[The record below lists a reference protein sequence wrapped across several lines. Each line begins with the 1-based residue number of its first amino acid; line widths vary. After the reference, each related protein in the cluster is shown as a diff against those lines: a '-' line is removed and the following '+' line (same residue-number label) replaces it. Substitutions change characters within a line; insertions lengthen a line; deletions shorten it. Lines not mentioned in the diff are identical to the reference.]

1 MADQHPPS
9 CAKALRV
16 RATEEGWDPARTVD
30 EIHHCCAVTR
40 LRAHRLARG
49 WTLRIAVEEARQ
61 LITGMP
67 NAPKLDED
75 QLGSWETRPD
85 RRPRA
90 GTIDLLCQLYSSH
103 AQGLGFT
110 GDYRNSDHPVPATG
124 APRREAQ
131 RELTA
136 AKCIERAAEEAR
148 RRVDRTLARGTVT
161 PAQLDAMDE
170 RLIGLRHE
178 YLYAPP
184 APMLRA
190 LLAELDEVQEL
201 AAERQSATT
210 QKRLS
215 EMIALLAT
223 MVADALMKLGALR
236 DSRAWYATA
245 KTSADDSGTTELRVL
260 VRAQA
265 AMLPYYYGPL
275 PSAVGLAREARLL
288 SRHRP
293 TPMGV
298 LAAAAEARALA
309 RLGDAAGA
317 QQAVRIAS
325 ADFERCEQ
333 GPVNDAFAF
342 PERRL
347 LLYLSGAYT
356 FLGLTRQARD
366 VQQRALRLYPERTGI
381 DPALLRI
388 EEAIGLA
395 QDRSLTE
402 ACQLAT
408 ATYLGLPEEQR
419 TPILGARAQHI
430 IDVLPP
436 AMRSARAARELGE
449 VLALPAS

>member
-1 MADQHPPS
+1 M
-9 CAKALRV
+9 
-16 RATEEGWDPARTVD
+16 
-30 EIHHCCAVTR
+30 
-40 LRAHRLARG
+40 
-49 WTLRIAVEEARQ
+49 
-61 LITGMP
+61 
-67 NAPKLDED
+67 
-75 QLGSWETRPD
+75 WETHPE

-90 GTIDLLCQLYSSH
+90 GTIDLLCRLYNSH

-110 GDYRNSDHPVPATG
+110 GDYRNCEQAAATTALSRTG
-124 APRREAQ
+124 AQ
-131 RELTA
+131 QGTA
-136 AKCIERAAEEAR
+136 VTGTIERQAEEAR
-148 RRVDRTLARGTVT
+148 KRLDRTLARGTVT
-161 PAQLDAMDE
+161 PVQLDALDE
-170 RLIGLRHE
+170 RLMCLRHE
-178 YLYAPP
+178 YLYTAP
-184 APMLRA
+184 APMLST
-190 LLAELDEVQEL
+190 LLAELDEVREL
-201 AAERQSATT
+201 AGERQPAAV

-245 KTSADDSGTTELRVL
+245 RTSADDSGTTELRVL

-275 PSAVGLAREARLL
+275 PSAVALAREARLL

-309 RLGDAAGA
+309 RQGDAGGA
-317 QQAVRIAS
+317 QQAIRIAL
-325 ADFERCEQ
+325 ADFERCEH
-333 GPVNDAFAF
+333 GSADDAFAF

-356 FLGLTRQARD
+356 FLGMTRQARD

-395 QDRSLTE
+395 QDHSLTE

-408 ATYLGLPEEQR
+408 ATYLRLPEEQR

-449 VLALPAS
+449 VLALPPA